1 MRSVQ
6 ALPPENNLPVWI
18 EDMGNGELITV
29 NTVRSDRPRHMVR
42 VSKSLPMT
50 SRWEYTLEPAGDGCK
65 LTIDGRPTSVAGRG
79 SSRSFA

>member
-42 VSKSLPMT
+42 EMISKSLPMT
-50 SRWEYTLEPAGDGCK
+50 SRLNPRRWVQADHRRQTYIRRG
-65 LTIDGRPTSVAGRG
+65 SG